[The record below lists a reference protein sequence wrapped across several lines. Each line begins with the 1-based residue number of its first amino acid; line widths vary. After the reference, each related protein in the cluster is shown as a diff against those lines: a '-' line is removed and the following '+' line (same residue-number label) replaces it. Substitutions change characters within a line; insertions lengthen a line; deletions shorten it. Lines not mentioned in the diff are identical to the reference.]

1 MTAAIAYPVPR
12 AAEIFRTPAER
23 VERLTARRREV
34 AILFA
39 RGLSAKLVA
48 DQLGI
53 SQRTAEAHLAEV
65 YRVLEVRN
73 VAQLAVLIYRAGL
86 LGEEVP

>member
-1 MTAAIAYPVPR
+1 MTAAVAYPVPR
-12 AAEIFRTPAER
+12 AAELFLTPAER
-23 VERLTARRREV
+23 TARLTTRRREV

-48 DQLGI
+48 DRLGI